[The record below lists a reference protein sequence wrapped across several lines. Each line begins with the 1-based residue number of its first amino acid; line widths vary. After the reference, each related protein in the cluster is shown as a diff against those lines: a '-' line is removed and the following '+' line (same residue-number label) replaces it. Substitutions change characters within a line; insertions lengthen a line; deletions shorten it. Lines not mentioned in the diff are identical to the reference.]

1 MESPSLPFSQ
11 RSKAV
16 FYSLVLIAWWIGV
29 WGIADTVIH
38 MVFKGQTM
46 KELGVYI
53 FLVASVLT
61 LVYLNPE
68 LLDRM

>member
-1 MESPSLPFSQ
+1 MESPSLPFTN
-11 RSKAV
+11 RYKPLV
-16 FYSLVLIAWWIGV
+16 YSLLLIIWWIGV

-53 FLVASVLT
+53 GFVSLVL
-61 LVYLNPE
+61 LVVFVNPE
-68 LLDRM
+68 FLDRM

>member
-1 MESPSLPFSQ
+1 MESPALPFSH